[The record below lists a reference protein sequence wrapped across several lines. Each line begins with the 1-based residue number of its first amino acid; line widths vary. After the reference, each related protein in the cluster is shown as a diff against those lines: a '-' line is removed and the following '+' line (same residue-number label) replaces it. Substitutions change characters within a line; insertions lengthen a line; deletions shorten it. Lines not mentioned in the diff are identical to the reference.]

1 MTTTYLI
8 KFITVMISMMLAD
21 VCWTLYFMKIAEKKA
36 VQAAAWGSIIILF
49 GAISTTSYVDDHSLI
64 IAAVIG
70 AFLGAY
76 ATIRFK
82 NNKEANEKVDNKV
95 TAL

>member
-1 MTTTYLI
+1 MDLNYIL
-8 KFITVMISMMLAD
+8 KFMSVMIAMMLAD

-36 VQAAAWGSIIILF
+36 AQAAAWGSIIILF

-64 IAAVIG
+64 VAAVIG
-70 AFLGAY
+70 AFIGTY
-76 ATIRFK
+76 ATIKYK
-82 NNKEANEKVDNKV
+82 NNKESNEKIDNKA